1 MKLARVDFINV
12 VNFCGAIRSASS
24 LSVSGERPGMTPI
37 DIVLDEKM
45 RFVRLSKT
53 TNGKE
58 VVKFVPVSNVS
69 GFEVVDEEPAKPAA
83 KK

>member
-1 MKLARVDFINV
+1 
-12 VNFCGAIRSASS
+12 
-24 LSVSGERPGMTPI
+24 MTPVNI
-37 DIVLDEKM
+37 DLDEKM

-58 VVKFVPVSNVS
+58 VVKFVPMSNVS
-69 GFEVVDEEPAKPAA
+69 GFEVIEEPVAKPVA